1 MKRHITC
8 IIAITPKDQTVVTGR
23 TVLEVL
29 QDFKSAQPP
38 LQWLLQTVP
47 HLKPRQFSIASS
59 LRKHPGS
66 AHITMAVVDYK
77 TPYNRRKHG
86 VCSSWL
92 ASLTPATRSATEAA
106 QPQAHT
112 SSDGM
117 HAQTTHRSDH
127 SDSGFHASSKSLS
140 STISDKADTA
150 REDGESVMSQQAH
163 MQHPAHEHQSTA
175 HPGLQQPSADPDAC
189 SSQQP
194 SHESTACTGDAVDR
208 FQDDR
213 CLAPVWIERGVLH
226 LPPMQTTPMI
236 MVGPGTGVAP
246 FKSFLEERQVLAA
259 GVLCSA
265 CGQLHCLVTAFAL
278 LSLGLACMVTASSC
292 SVLKVIPTKCVPAR
306 ARCMWSKSEL
316 FSA

>member
-1 MKRHITC
+1 M
-8 IIAITPKDQTVVTGR
+8 TGR

-77 TPYNRRKHG
+77 TPYKRRKYG

-92 ASLTPATRSATEAA
+92 ARLTPAISSATEAA
-106 QPQAHT
+106 RPQAST
-112 SSDGM
+112 SSDAL

-127 SDSGFHASSKSLS
+127 SDSDLHISSESLRS
-140 STISDKADTA
+140 PITVKADPA
-150 REDGESVMSQQAH
+150 QEDGDGELTQQEHSQS
-163 MQHPAHEHQSTA
+163 PAHEHQSTA
-175 HPGLQQPSADPDAC
+175 HPGLQQPSADSDVG

-194 SHESTACTGDAVDR
+194 SHESTACVGDAVDR
-208 FQDDR
+208 CQDDR
-213 CLAPVWIERGVLH
+213 CLAPVWVERGVLH
-226 LPPMQTTPMI
+226 LPPMHATPMI

-265 CGQLHCLVTAFAL
+265 C
-278 LSLGLACMVTASSC
+278 
-292 SVLKVIPTKCVPAR
+292 
-306 ARCMWSKSEL
+306 
-316 FSA
+316 